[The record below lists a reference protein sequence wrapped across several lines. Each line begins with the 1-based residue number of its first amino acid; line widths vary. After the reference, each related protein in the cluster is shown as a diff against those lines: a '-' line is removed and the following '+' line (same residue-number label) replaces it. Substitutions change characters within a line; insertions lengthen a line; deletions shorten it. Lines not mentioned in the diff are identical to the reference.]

1 MCEPQ
6 RQDGWCRRNAEA
18 PERLPLLPVPAGP
31 AGTSPRH
38 RLGLVAMVL
47 IAVLGAVAQTSVPD
61 TPEAR
66 RAAAEEV
73 LTVVP
78 VGEEIGRI
86 ICEISDRL
94 PEAQR
99 ETFLEQMNQR
109 VDMVYMKGVMLDGLV
124 ANLTENELRAAA
136 RFYGSPEG
144 KAVREKLPKAID
156 EIMPMIQSELNRAA
170 RRLVR

>member
-1 MCEPQ
+1 
-6 RQDGWCRRNAEA
+6 
-18 PERLPLLPVPAGP
+18 
-31 AGTSPRH
+31 
-38 RLGLVAMVL
+38 MVL
-47 IAVLGAVAQTSVPD
+47 IAVLGAMAQTSVPD

-66 RAAAEEV
+66 RAAAEEF

-86 ICEISDRL
+86 IREMSDRL

-99 ETFLEQMNQR
+99 ATFLEQMNQR

-124 ANLTENELRAAA
+124 ANLTANELRAAA
-136 RFYGSPEG
+136 RFYASPEG
-144 KAVREKLPKAID
+144 KAVREKLPKVID